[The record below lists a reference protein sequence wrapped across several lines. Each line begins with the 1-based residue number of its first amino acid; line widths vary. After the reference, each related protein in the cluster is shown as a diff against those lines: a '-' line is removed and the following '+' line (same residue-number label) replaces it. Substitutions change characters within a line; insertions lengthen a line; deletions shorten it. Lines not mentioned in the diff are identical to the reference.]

1 MLKTGLVPS
10 GRNIEERKKTVVK
23 LTYTEIVV
31 KRSVLRAQKPYFIV
45 LLLTVVSFTTNFYMH
60 RLNCQ
65 DTSWHIF

>member
-31 KRSVLRAQKPYFIV
+31 KSRVLRAKKPLFRV
-45 LLLTVVSFTTNFYMH
+45 LLLTTVSFTTNLK
-60 RLNCQ
+60 RK
-65 DTSWHIF
+65 D